1 MQELMA
7 APEAE
12 LKAACAAMG
21 DLVCGPV
28 PDGKLLPLDIYKVI
42 ANGGTGKIQ
51 FITGL
56 PDEETASWVLV
67 GSAEQTEEWAREY
80 IAKTGVDCDTICKE
94 QDVTP
99 REIVEELYYHMPIRR
114 INDALIQAGKPVYTF
129 LWNIAS
135 PVKQFGSNTISCIAA
150 LLGNEKAAESLGYLS
165 NDAAQEIIQT
175 MAVKFIKAQPMEL
188 YADEL
193 HGLPALKWK
202 LCDRKFGTYLY
213 VGEKD
218 VFCMPFH
225 RPLQG
230 MFDEL

>member
-1 MQELMA
+1 MA

-12 LKAACAAMG
+12 LKEACAAMG

-28 PDGKLLPLDIYKVI
+28 PDGKLLPLDIYKAI

-51 FITGL
+51 
-56 PDEETASWVLV
+56 
-67 GSAEQTEEWAREY
+67 
-80 IAKTGVDCDTICKE
+80 
-94 QDVTP
+94 
-99 REIVEELYYHMPIRR
+99 
-114 INDALIQAGKPVYTF
+114 
-129 LWNIAS
+129 
-135 PVKQFGSNTISCIAA
+135 
-150 LLGNEKAAESLGYLS
+150 
-165 NDAAQEIIQT
+165 
-175 MAVKFIKAQPMEL
+175 FIKAQPMEL